1 MAEGNYEPI
10 AEYGLIGNT
19 ETCALVG
26 RNGSIDWACFPTM
39 NASSVFAAI
48 LDDEG
53 GGRLRSGR
61 PSRTTPTSST
71 SIGRTS
77 CKRRFEPSRAS

>member
-26 RNGSIDWACFPTM
+26 RNGSIDWAP
-39 NASSVFAAI
+39 AS
-48 LDDEG
+48 
-53 GGRLRSGR
+53 
-61 PSRTTPTSST
+61 
-71 SIGRTS
+71 
-77 CKRRFEPSRAS
+77 RR